1 MIITAAHAVVL
12 LALAFLLWKR
22 ADSTIKKYFWPA
34 WVLKLAAGAALGWI
48 YTYYYPGGDTWDFFH
63 DGVTLARA
71 ARADFITYVRFLWRG
86 DASFDVWSELQ
97 YQQPRALFL
106 CKVASLFCLLTHDQ
120 YVAVA
125 WYFSML
131 SFWSAWHLATVVSR
145 HWPNARAAA
154 VLALF
159 YWPTVVLWTSGL
171 IKESLAMAALYFL
184 VATSLQVWLHRRLS
198 VVTVGLTVLG
208 LWILWSVKYYYLAV
222 FLPVVCAALIM
233 QRLLL
238 PRISSA
244 GTAVKIVAWTVL
256 FIVPILLLSQ
266 LHPNFY
272 PERFLSVI
280 TENYKAFQRL
290 SAMRDMAHFPSLQPT
305 PGSILRHSPEALLTG
320 FFRPWVW
327 EAHTFFQVAV
337 AVENL
342 LLAAFILA
350 SLKHLRVLPR
360 SPHRLLVLS
369 IVVYT
374 VLLCVFLTLST
385 PNFGTLSRYRVG
397 FLPFLVLLVSTDNV
411 WIERILFGKYS
422 DPPTFAN

>member
-22 ADSTIKKYFWPA
+22 ADHTIKKYFWPA

-48 YTYYYPGGDTWDFFH
+48 YTYYYSGGDTWDFFH
-63 DGVTLARA
+63 DGVTLART
-71 ARADFITYVRFLWRG
+71 ARTDFFTYLRFLWGG
-86 DASFDVWSELQ
+86 DESFDIWSHLQ

-106 CKVASLFCLLTHDQ
+106 CKVTSLFCLLTHDQ

-131 SFWSAWHLATVVSR
+131 SFWSAWHLATVLSR
-145 HWPNARAAA
+145 HWPAARAAA
-154 VLALF
+154 VLALL

-184 VATSLQVWLHRRLS
+184 VATSLRVWLHHRLS
-198 VVTVGLTVLG
+198 MLTIGLTVLG

-222 FLPVVCAALIM
+222 FLPVICAALIM
-233 QRLLL
+233 RRVLLS
-238 PRISSA
+238 RMSA
-244 GTAVKIVAWTVL
+244 VGTATKVATWAAL
-256 FIVPILLLSQ
+256 FIIPVLLLSQ

-280 TENYKAFQRL
+280 TDNYKAFELL
-290 SAMRDMAHFPSLQPT
+290 SATNDMAHFPTLQPT
-305 PGSILRHSPEALLTG
+305 PASVLRHSPKALLTG

-327 EAHTFFQVAV
+327 EAHTLFQVAV
-337 AVENL
+337 AIENL
-342 LLAAFILA
+342 LLAALMLT
-350 SLKHLRVLPR
+350 SLRHLRALPR

-397 FLPFLVLLVSTDNV
+397 FLPFLVLLAGTGNV
-411 WIERILFGKYS
+411 WITRKFGKYS
-422 DPPTFAN
+422 DPPTFAI

>member
-22 ADSTIKKYFWPA
+22 ADPTLKKYFWPA

-48 YTYYYPGGDTWDFFH
+48 YTYYYPGGDTWDYFE

-71 ARADFITYVRFLWRG
+71 ARTDFFKYLGFLWGG
-86 DASFDVWSELQ
+86 DESFDIWSQLR

-106 CKVASLFCLLTHDQ
+106 GKVTSLFCLLTHDQ
-120 YVAVA
+120 YLPVT

-131 SFWSAWHLATVVSR
+131 SFWSAWHLVTVVSR
-145 HWPNARAAA
+145 HWPNTRAAA
-154 VLALF
+154 VMALL
-159 YWPTVVLWTSGL
+159 YWPTVILWTSGL

-184 VATSLQVWLHRRLS
+184 VAASLHVWLHHRVSML
-198 VVTVGLTVLG
+198 TVGLTVFS
-208 LWILWSVKYYYLAV
+208 LWVLWSVKYYYLAV

-233 QRLLL
+233 RRLLL
-238 PRISSA
+238 PRMSSV
-244 GTAVKIVAWTVL
+244 GVMLKIAAWALL
-256 FIVPILLLSQ
+256 FIIPVLLLSQ

-280 TENYKAFQRL
+280 TENYKVFQLL
-290 SAMRDMAHFPSLQPT
+290 SASNDMAHFPWLEPT
-305 PGSILRHSPEALLTG
+305 PASVLRHSPAALLAG
-320 FFRPWVW
+320 LFRPLVW
-327 EAHTFFQVAV
+327 EAHTLFQVAV
-337 AVENL
+337 GIENL
-342 LLAAFILA
+342 LLAVLILI
-350 SLKHLRVLPR
+350 SVRHVRTLPA

-397 FLPFLVLLVSTDNV
+397 FLPFLVLLVGTGNG
-411 WIERILFGKYS
+411 WIARIFGFTQS
-422 DPPTFAN
+422 